1 MSISDEITALG
12 KIDCFSQLD
21 AKKLKLLAF
30 MSELVHFS
38 AGWTIIR
45 QGDKGEAVYVLIDG
59 LIEASI
65 DANGKPVYRREF
77 GPQTFFG
84 EIAVIKRTVRAATVT
99 AKTDVLVL
107 KIAAETLYRMIE
119 DEPELGM
126 RIAEHIER
134 AGYTQA

>member
-1 MSISDEITALG
+1 MSISDETAALG
-12 KIDCFSQLD
+12 KIDCLSQLD

-38 AGWTIIR
+38 AGHTIIR
-45 QGDKGEAVYVLIDG
+45 QGDKGEAVYVLIEG

-65 DANGKPVYRREF
+65 EASGKTVYRREF

-134 AGYTQA
+134 AGYAQA